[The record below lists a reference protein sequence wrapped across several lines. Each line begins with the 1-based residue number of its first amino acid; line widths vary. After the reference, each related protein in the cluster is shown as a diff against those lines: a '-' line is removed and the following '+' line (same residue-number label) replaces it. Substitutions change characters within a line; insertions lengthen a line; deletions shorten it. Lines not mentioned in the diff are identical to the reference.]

1 MGFKTPSGAGYGGNK
16 HIGNA
21 GEILTTIDNV
31 QLSSGYPE
39 SIGDLPTLSN
49 YQTGD
54 IQASCITVQPPTPE
68 AYFGAGGTAIGESRI
83 FVGNHTYNS
92 GVGCVH
98 MFNFDGDYLGRIDA
112 PETSTSGD
120 TGFGWGIYCVDGLL
134 IVNSND
140 YDNDPNAYDNG
151 GDLDVGRTY
160 VYDQMGNLLRTLP
173 IPSTLYTSSDSF
185 GMAAAAGCGRIVV
198 GRQRGSGNYRFTPP
212 DGDPGYPGDPGTG
225 SFQGNATIYDYN
237 GNIIC
242 PNLLWKN
249 EMEYYSTTSS
259 NSFGNPDPMVYD
271 YDRPYYSASFG
282 GRTYGGTNTAQ
293 QAIGYGKIVVSAM
306 DTSVQYSPNQA
317 ASQANMGHVYM
328 FDLNGNFEKILYHPW
343 QTNFST
349 SLQTSLKIGED
360 IKIGSGRIMISAY
373 RVDNPSSRSIGARY
387 IYDMDGNY
395 QFSILGCQ
403 DSPTGSDFNQPYQN
417 YGCGIYGGIIASRA
431 FYNAGT
437 VSSAPN
443 STDDF
448 APTELYDING
458 RFIDVVYQEDMLGNT
473 NATDDTAGTS
483 FSTGFGYASSKISL
497 GYGLL
502 VLSNNWNTT
511 GACINIFKIPTT
523 YDGLIERST
532 GVTQN

>member
-1 MGFKTPSGAGYGGNK
+1 
-16 HIGNA
+16 
-21 GEILTTIDNV
+21 
-31 QLSSGYPE
+31 
-39 SIGDLPTLSN
+39 
-49 YQTGD
+49 
-54 IQASCITVQPPTPE
+54 
-68 AYFGAGGTAIGESRI
+68 
-83 FVGNHTYNS
+83 
-92 GVGCVH
+92 
-98 MFNFDGDYLGRIDA
+98 MFSFDGDYLGRIDA
-112 PETSTSGD
+112 PETSLSGN

-198 GRQRGSGNYRFTPP
+198 GRQRASGNYRFTPP

-271 YDRPYYSASFG
+271 YDRPFYSASFG

-293 QAIGYGKIVVSAM
+293 QAIGYGKIVVSAL
-306 DTSVQYSPNQA
+306 DTAVQYSPNQA
-317 ASQANMGHVYM
+317 ASQGNMGQVHM

-360 IKIGSGRIMISAY
+360 IKIGSGRIMISA
-373 RVDNPSSRSIGARY
+373 RNVANPSSRMIGARY

-403 DSPTGSDFNQPYQN
+403 DSPTDSTFSQPYQE

-431 FYNAGT
+431 FYPAGT

-443 STDDF
+443 STDQF

-458 RFIDVVYQEDMLGNT
+458 RFIDVVYAEDMLGNT

-483 FSTGFGYASSKISL
+483 FSTGFGYASTKISL

-523 YDGLIERST
+523 YDGLIERSI